1 MFKTGGGPSN
11 ILKWNNFCVQ
21 IVVLDQGQVV
31 EVGTHTQLLERGGKY
46 ANLWRHQQQEQ
57 ENQGEEKKTGE
68 DEEEW
73 DEGGASNKTIQSYRE
88 T

>member
-1 MFKTGGGPSN
+1 MTNAKYFLGCSIKYFLSET
-11 ILKWNNFCVQ
+11 IFCVQ

-57 ENQGEEKKTGE
+57 EKQENQGEEKKTGE
-68 DEEEW
+68 DEEE
-73 DEGGASNKTIQSYRE
+73 
-88 T
+88 

>member
-11 ILKWNNFCVQ
+11 ILKWNYFCVQ
-21 IVVLDQGQVV
+21 IVVLDQGQVA

-46 ANLWRHQQQEQ
+46 ANLWRHQQQQEQ
-57 ENQGEEKKTGE
+57 ENQVEEKKTGE

-73 DEGGASNKTIQSYRE
+73 NEGGASNNPELQRNI
-88 T
+88 